1 MQYNG
6 SVIQEISLDVS
17 RFNPIAPILVK
28 QKDAYTRGFKVT
40 ITDNGTPLQ
49 IQNSAEV
56 WFNCENL
63 TPVIESGVETTK
75 KASVEGTVNTDGTVT
90 VFVPSVVMEIAG
102 NIQCD
107 ISIITTTEVNN
118 ELTSQVLKTM
128 TFMLDCQKAANPSGT
143 SSAAEDD
150 ILVGLASGTIVPPS
164 GEYVPRTRTIAGIPL
179 SANISSSDLT
189 SALSDDMYDDLQM
202 EEVARLALDSTASIN
217 DLKPV
222 VKGQYYYSSER
233 GTIGVKTSEATPITQ
248 QSIPPQYIESYDT
261 TTTDNKLADKAN
273 IETGSVDDCYNVNSS
288 NLHLSGSYQLI
299 GNMCFISAH
308 APLRQGQTKETYK
321 LPVLADGYAS
331 VVAIGPFTNQQ
342 QEFGTIYHLKAQAD
356 VILIHKSDGTAFGSN
371 DFVDFTISYKYG
383 GS

>member
-40 ITDNGTPLQ
+40 ITDNGIPLQ

-189 SALSDDMYDDLQM
+189 SALSDDMYDDLHID
-202 EEVARLALDSTASIN
+202 ELADLAVSSTATTT

-233 GTIGVKTSEATPITQ
+233 GTIGVKTSEATSTTDPT
-248 QSIPPQYIESYDT
+248 SPQYIESYDT

>member
-6 SVIQEISLDVS
+6 SIVQNITLDVS
-17 RFNPIAPILVK
+17 QFNPIAPILVK

-40 ITDNGTPLQ
+40 ITDSGTVLQ
-49 IQNSAEV
+49 IQDSAEV

-63 TPVIESGVETTK
+63 TEVVESGVTTTK
-75 KASVEGTVNTDGTVT
+75 RASVQGTVNNDGTVT
-90 VFVPSVVMEIAG
+90 VFVPSVVMEVAG

-107 ISIITTTEVNN
+107 ISIITTTEINN

-128 TFMLDCQKAANPSGT
+128 TFMLDCQKAANPTGT
-143 SSAAEDD
+143 SSTAEDD

-164 GEYVPRTRTIAGIPL
+164 GEYVPRTRAIAGIPL

-189 SALSDDMYDDLQM
+189 SALSDDMYDDLHID
-202 EEVARLALDSTASIN
+202 ELADLAVSSTASIN

-233 GTIGVKTSEATPITQ
+233 GTIGVKTSEATSTTDPTY
-248 QSIPPQYIESYDT
+248 PQYIESYDT

-288 NLHLSGSYQLI
+288 NLHMSGSYQLI
-299 GNMCFISAH
+299 GDMCFISAH

-342 QEFGTIYHLKAQAD
+342 QEFGAIYHLKAQAD

>member
-40 ITDNGTPLQ
+40 ITDNGIPLQ

-189 SALSDDMYDDLQM
+189 SALSDDMYDDLHID
-202 EEVARLALDSTASIN
+202 ELADLAVSSTATTT

-233 GTIGVKTSEATPITQ
+233 GTIGVKTSEATSTTDPT
-248 QSIPPQYIESYDT
+248 SPQYIESYDT

-299 GNMCFISAH
+299 GDMCFISAH
-308 APLRQGQTKETYK
+308 APLRQGQTKEVYN
-321 LPVLADGYAS
+321 LPVSADGYAS
-331 VVAIGPFTNQQ
+331 VVAIGPFTTQA

-356 VILIHKSDGTAFGSN
+356 VILIQKSDGTAFGSN

>member
-49 IQNSAEV
+49 IQDSAEV

-75 KASVEGTVNTDGTVT
+75 KASVEGTVNADGTVT

-107 ISIITTTEVNN
+107 ISIITTAEANN
-118 ELTSQVLKTM
+118 ELTPQVLKTM

-164 GEYVPRTRTIAGIPL
+164 GEYVPRTRTIAGLPL
-179 SANISSSDLT
+179 SADIAADDL
-189 SALSDDMYDDLQM
+189 SGAIADDVYDYLQM
-202 EEVARLALDSTASIN
+202 EELARLALDSTATTN

-222 VKGQYYYSSER
+222 TKGQYYYSSER
-233 GTIGVKTSEATPITQ
+233 GTIGVKTSEATSTAE
-248 QSIPPQYIESYDT
+248 SIPPQYIESYDT
-261 TTTDNKLADKAN
+261 TTTDNKLAGKAN

-288 NLHLSGSYQLI
+288 SLHLSGSYQLI
-299 GNMCFISAH
+299 GDMCFVSAH
-308 APLRQGQTKETYK
+308 APLRQGQTKEVYN
-321 LPVLADGYAS
+321 LPVSADGYAS
-331 VVAIGPFTNQQ
+331 VVAIGPFTAQA